1 MQVPSNI
8 PGLRQVL
15 RSLGY
20 GDVLTGLD
28 PTDPCAKQQCREQ
41 IEWMFSES
49 EQNMQDKA
57 RMKKAISYI
66 ERFPGWGSSD
76 EMQGL
81 NAGLDEVLKAV
92 DELHALLEEEQLL
105 YPVEVEEIIEDENG
119 DAEAIVV
126 DTTPDEALRVSAF
139 SLLEVPDDPS

>member
-1 MQVPSNI
+1 MQVPTNI

-28 PTDPCAKQQCREQ
+28 PTDPGAKQQCREQ

-66 ERFPGWGSSD
+66 ERFPGWGSD
-76 EMQGL
+76 EGTLGL
-81 NAGLDEVLKAV
+81 NAAGLEDVLRAV

-105 YPVEVEEIIEDENG
+105 DPVDVEEVIEDENG

-126 DTTPDEALRVSAF
+126 DVDPDEALRVDAR
-139 SLLEVPDDPS
+139 SLLED